1 MILCRPRIKLK
12 KGGLLSVNKI
22 EELLEMFG
30 KMNFVEIM
38 GFANLLGVEEEEKF
52 EDYLTNILVAFS
64 ELSRSEKRKIFKL
77 AKQVISGRS

>member
-77 AKQVISGRS
+77 AKQVISGRG

>member
-1 MILCRPRIKLK
+1 MMLCRPRIKLK

-52 EDYLTNILVAFS
+52 EDYLTNILVAFF

-77 AKQVISGRS
+77 AKQVISGRG

>member
-1 MILCRPRIKLK
+1 
-12 KGGLLSVNKI
+12 
-22 EELLEMFG
+22 MFG

-77 AKQVISGRS
+77 AKQVISGRG